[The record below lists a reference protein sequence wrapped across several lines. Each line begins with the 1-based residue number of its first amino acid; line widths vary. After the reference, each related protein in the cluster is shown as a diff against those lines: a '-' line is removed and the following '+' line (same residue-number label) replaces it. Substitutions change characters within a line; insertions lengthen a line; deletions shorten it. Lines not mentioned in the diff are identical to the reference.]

1 MEVECQAG
9 STLYRTNTFFIVKSF
24 GILFCLFSSDDIGTV
39 VFRKNCYVPGYAV
52 LFIQPFCRGQFASV
66 GESSLIAPIFVSS
79 QHYNAVAM
87 GKNVLDHLCKS
98 IKKKEVLRDISYSFE
113 EGKIYGLYGRNGSGK
128 TMLLRAVCG
137 LIFPTSGTVDI
148 DGKRLHQE
156 ISVPPSVGV
165 IIENTELLPQY
176 DALTNLKILA
186 KIKKIVSEEEIKETI
201 RMVGLDPESRQKV
214 KAYSLGM
221 RQKLAIA
228 QAIFEKPELLLLD
241 EPTNALDENSV
252 INIRELF
259 LKLRE
264 KGTTI
269 IIASHNKEDLSV
281 LADETLYINQG
292 KLEVKI

>member
-1 MEVECQAG
+1 MSRV
-9 STLYRTNTFFIVKSF
+9 
-24 GILFCLFSSDDIGTV
+24 
-39 VFRKNCYVPGYAV
+39 
-52 LFIQPFCRGQFASV
+52 
-66 GESSLIAPIFVSS
+66 
-79 QHYNAVAM
+79 
-87 GKNVLDHLCKS
+87 VLDHLCKS

-128 TMLLRAVCG
+128 TVLLRAVCG
-137 LIFPTSGTVDI
+137 LIFPTSGTIDI

>member
-1 MEVECQAG
+1 MSRV
-9 STLYRTNTFFIVKSF
+9 
-24 GILFCLFSSDDIGTV
+24 
-39 VFRKNCYVPGYAV
+39 
-52 LFIQPFCRGQFASV
+52 
-66 GESSLIAPIFVSS
+66 
-79 QHYNAVAM
+79 
-87 GKNVLDHLCKS
+87 VLDHLCKS

-137 LIFPTSGTVDI
+137 LIFPTSGTIDI

-241 EPTNALDENSV
+241 EPTNASDENSV